1 MKPKTMVAVISAFA
15 ALAVVQSTPARAAQI
30 GVPIT
35 ETSVGGGPET
45 LSVGFAGAVIGGIIN
60 NWTISLPG
68 ITLSSSNPSNVW
80 VEAPGDPGVNILSI
94 APGNILTLLS
104 ETTSPPLTPLNTCG
118 TGAALALGVSCAIGF
133 DTAGNTYFA
142 SINEVKTGA
151 APEPASLAL
160 LGGGLLGLAMMR
172 RRRSRV

>member
-45 LSVGFAGAVIGGIIN
+45 LSVGFAGAVIGGTTN

-68 ITLSSSNPSNVW
+68 VTIQSSNPSNVW

-104 ETTSPPLTPLNTCG
+104 ETTSPPLTSLNTCG

-133 DTAGNTYFA
+133 NADNTYFA
-142 SINEVKTGA
+142 SINEVRTGA